1 MSSSFRKQLI
11 RKTKAAGT
19 IVNGVFV
26 DGATTPTNI
35 MASVQPLKPHE
46 IEHLP
51 EGRRDSQ
58 AYWLFTDTKLNTV
71 TSANPDLITIDNEDY
86 EVNKIEPWQNN
97 VLSHYKV
104 LVVKVLEI

>member
-11 RKTKAAGT
+11 RKTKAAGSV
-19 IVNGVFV
+19 VNGIFV

-35 MASVQPLKPHE
+35 MASVQPLKAHE

-58 AYWLFTDTKLNTV
+58 SYWLFTDTPLNMI
-71 TSANPDLITIDNEDY
+71 TSANPDLIIIDGEDY
-86 EVNKIEPWQNN
+86 EVFKCEPWQNN

-104 LVVKVLEI
+104 LVVKTLEL